1 MRLLTV
7 DDSAIVRKII
17 RAAADVL
24 EFELSEAENGKEA
37 LEYME
42 ETKEEIDLILLDWNM
57 PVMDGYQFLLELK
70 SRDKYKRI
78 PVMMVTT
85 ESEKEN
91 IVKAIKAGAIHYMV
105 KPFTMEELIKKIMEC
120 LGKGGMW

>member
-120 LGKGGMW
+120 LGKGGM